1 MRYAEAMARKIEQ
14 NMTIEAV
21 RELLRQ
27 PHTNPIVTV
36 AVRSDGAVETISFVR
51 SSGLPAL
58 DAAVTRIIHSQA
70 NYAPFPPELARE
82 YDVIEI
88 RRTWY
93 FDVAVR
99 LY

>member
-1 MRYAEAMARKIEQ
+1 
-14 NMTIEAV
+14 
-21 RELLRQ
+21 
-27 PHTNPIVTV
+27 
-36 AVRSDGAVETISFVR
+36 VR